1 MTAFRGDDGGVRDPA
16 EDRLDENEG
25 EVMHQ
30 IRKRVTVSES
40 GEIVI
45 TVPPDFPRGEA
56 EIVVVAAEPTGL
68 EAVAEFDRWLE
79 EWRAS
84 LPPAPSL
91 PLSAFD
97 RGEVYR

>member
-1 MTAFRGDDGGVRDPA
+1 
-16 EDRLDENEG
+16 
-25 EVMHQ
+25 MHE

-56 EIVVVAAEPTGL
+56 EIVVVAAEAVGP

-79 EWRAS
+79 DWRAS
-84 LPPAPSL
+84 LPSAPSL
-91 PLSAFD
+91 PLAAFD
-97 RGEVYR
+97 RGEIYR

>member
-1 MTAFRGDDGGVRDPA
+1 MH
-16 EDRLDENEG
+16 
-25 EVMHQ
+25 EV
-30 IRKRVTVSES
+30 RKRVTVPET

-56 EIVVVAAEPTGL
+56 DIVVVSTEKVGP
-68 EAVAEFDRWLE
+68 EAVAEFNQWLDA
-79 EWRAS
+79 WLAS

-97 RGEVYR
+97 RGEIYR